1 MRVVRVQAPR
11 AEWVSSE
18 GGALEGVPVGPAW
31 LTRFEKA
38 RIVGGRAL
46 QLSMGAP
53 PLISSDELKGKDVLQ
68 IAEEELRRKLLP
80 LTVVRR
86 TPKGEEYRIPLKMLL
101 VD

>member
-1 MRVVRVQAPR
+1 M
-11 AEWVSSE
+11 SSKTE
-18 GGALEGVPVGPAW
+18 AFEGVPAGPAW

-38 RIVGGRAL
+38 KIIGGRAL

-53 PLISSDELKGKDVLQ
+53 PLIPSEELKGKDVLE
-68 IAEEELRRKLLP
+68 IAEEELKRKLLP

-101 VD
+101 VE

>member
-1 MRVVRVQAPR
+1 
-11 AEWVSSE
+11 VSSK
-18 GGALEGVPVGPAW
+18 AVKVEGVPVGPAW

-38 RIVGGRAL
+38 KIIGGRAL

-53 PLISSDELKGKDVLQ
+53 PLISQDELKGMDVLQ

-86 TPKGEEYRIPLKMLL
+86 TPRGEEFRIPLKMLL
-101 VD
+101 VE